1 MPTRIRMSP
10 TANVMFPYQSI
21 LAGVRMPRSWS
32 LTYAHTVPKRP
43 KGTDSRKTRCHW
55 TGARS
60 PPRMRPMNEPA
71 MAATLLMPNPSP
83 RWSDGKASVTMAEEL
98 AKSMAPPTP

>member
-32 LTYAHTVPKRP
+32 LT
-43 KGTDSRKTRCHW
+43 
-55 TGARS
+55 
-60 PPRMRPMNEPA
+60 
-71 MAATLLMPNPSP
+71 
-83 RWSDGKASVTMAEEL
+83 
-98 AKSMAPPTP
+98 